1 MQIKTMNKISPVG
14 LEVFPETYT
23 VSETV
28 ENETAILV
36 RSAKLHD
43 YPFPDSLLAIAR
55 AGSGVENIPIS
66 RCTEQGICVFNTP
79 GANANAVK
87 ELVIC
92 AMLIASRDIVGSN
105 RWLYAQMASGVEVS
119 TVVEK
124 GKKAFVGPELYRK
137 TLGIIGLGAIGSLV
151 ANAAFSLGMDVYGY
165 DPYLSV
171 DTALRLD
178 RHIHIVKDLDEL
190 FRNADYITV
199 HIHATPETRGLI
211 NESAIASMKNGV
223 RFINLGKTYDGQ
235 SVPALQGIDLAIQRG
250 EVFGIIGRSGAGK
263 SSLIRTINRLEQPS
277 SGRVLIDQVDIGG
290 FDEDHLVALRRRIG
304 MIFQHFNLMSAK
316 TVWQNVELPLKVAGV
331 PKEQR
336 EKKVRELLELVGLQ
350 DKHKA
355 YPAQLSGGQ
364 KQRVG
369 IARSL
374 VHDPQILLCDEAT
387 SALDPE
393 TTQSILGLL
402 REINK
407 RLGLTIVLITHEM
420 AVIREICD
428 RVVVLEHGHVVEQ
441 GPVWEVFGNPQH
453 EVSKTLLA
461 PLQHGL
467 PEELQSRLQA
477 NPTSKDAAVV
487 LRLQLTGSA
496 EDEPDL
502 AALFSALGG
511 RVRLLQGGVERI
523 QGHALGQLLLA
534 VSGSSLTAEELRS
547 RAGRWAQQVEVLGY
561 VV

>member
-1 MQIKTMNKISPVG
+1 M
-14 LEVFPETYT
+14 
-23 VSETV
+23 
-28 ENETAILV
+28 TAAHAQLRDLGV
-36 RSAKLHD
+36 KPREAEQTELH
-43 YPFPDSLLAIAR
+43 PDLNR
-55 AGSGVENIPIS
+55 A
-66 RCTEQGICVFNTP
+66 
-79 GANANAVK
+79 
-87 ELVIC
+87 
-92 AMLIASRDIVGSN
+92 
-105 RWLYAQMASGVEVS
+105 
-119 TVVEK
+119 
-124 GKKAFVGPELYRK
+124 
-137 TLGIIGLGAIGSLV
+137 
-151 ANAAFSLGMDVYGY
+151 
-165 DPYLSV
+165 
-171 DTALRLD
+171 
-178 RHIHIVKDLDEL
+178 H
-190 FRNADYITV
+190 
-199 HIHATPETRGLI
+199 
-211 NESAIASMKNGV
+211 V
-223 RFINLGKTYDGQ
+223 RFINLGKTYGGT
-235 SVPALQGIDLAIQRG
+235 VHALQGIDLAIRRG

-277 SGRVLIDQVDIGG
+277 SGRVLIDQVDIGD
-290 FDEDHLVALRRRIG
+290 FDEDRLVALRRRIG
-304 MIFQHFNLMSAK
+304 MIFQHFNLMLAK

-331 PKEQR
+331 PKLQR
-336 EKKVRELLELVGLQ
+336 EQKVRELLELVGLQ

-374 VHDPQILLCDEAT
+374 VHDPEILLCDEAT

-428 RVVVLEHGHVVEQ
+428 RVVVLEHGRIVEQ
-441 GPVWEVFGNPQH
+441 GPVWQVFGNPQH
-453 EVSKTLLA
+453 EVSQTLLA
-461 PLQHGL
+461 PLQQGL

-477 NPTSKDAAVV
+477 LPASAEAATV
-487 LRLQLTGSA
+487 LRLQFTGSHT
-496 EDEPDL
+496 DEPDL

-534 VSGSSLTAEELRS
+534 VNGSPHDAEDLCK
-547 RAGRWAQQVEVLGY
+547 RAARWAHTVEVLGY